1 MTRRRYHLTKSY
13 YDINDTSQDDAIKAQ
28 TDLFTAALARAVR
41 SRQESAPIGT
51 FKDPSPPPA
60 RMRKVRALAERS
72 YSGSQA
78 HMCADN
84 GEY

>member
-1 MTRRRYHLTKSY
+1 MTRRRYGLTKSY
-13 YDINDTSQDDAIKAQ
+13 YDINDTAQDDAIKAQ
-28 TDLFTAALARAVR
+28 TERFTAALAQAI
-41 SRQESAPIGT
+41 RQRTESAPIGT
-51 FKDPSPPPA
+51 FIDHSPPPA